1 MTTNNSMTDIER
13 EISLTQLWLPKPD
26 VCDIDEAHMTTRL
39 KWYNHH
45 KGVGIDVTIENGG
58 SGIVSKWVIWGWPLS
73 VVGVYHETSGEN
85 TSDLA
90 RHLAQQWTT
99 VKGDA
104 IAARQFREI
113 NSTIHSIL
121 NSPSI
126 TVQDDAR
133 SDLMSVLDDIARE
146 HGGDEFAPIDSAS
159 ESEIT
164 QCSHCGS
171 PPSSFSLT
179 IWTV

>member
-1 MTTNNSMTDIER
+1 MTTNNTMLEIER
-13 EISLTQLWLPKPD
+13 EISFTQLWLPKPD
-26 VCDIDEAHMTTRL
+26 VCDIDEVHMVARL
-39 KWYNHH
+39 KWHNQY
-45 KGVGIDVTIENGG
+45 KGVGIDVTVENGG

-90 RHLAQQWTT
+90 RRLARRWDS
-99 VKGDA
+99 VECDA

-113 NSTIHSIL
+113 NNTIHSIL

-133 SDLMSVLDDIARE
+133 SDLMGVLDDIARE
-146 HGGDEFAPIDSAS
+146 HGGDY
-159 ESEIT
+159 
-164 QCSHCGS
+164 QRLG
-171 PPSSFSLT
+171 L
-179 IWTV
+179 